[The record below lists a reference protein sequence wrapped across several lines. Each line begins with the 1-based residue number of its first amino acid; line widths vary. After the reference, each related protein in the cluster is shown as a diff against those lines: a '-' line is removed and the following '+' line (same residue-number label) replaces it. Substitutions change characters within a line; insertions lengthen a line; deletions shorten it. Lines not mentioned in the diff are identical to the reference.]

1 MENALLIT
9 LIGMSLVFAAIITLW
24 LLMAALTRILPAKSD
39 QSAGV
44 VPTAAADMVTPAAD
58 DRVLRTQAVAI
69 AVAVA
74 LAMQQETENGMPHFP
89 LPPTALVSAWQAVAR
104 SKMIHPRS
112 PRRRN

>member
-1 MENALLIT
+1 MDNALLIT

-24 LLMAALTRILPAKSD
+24 LLMAVLTRILPTQSD
-39 QSAGV
+39 ESAGDM
-44 VPTAAADMVTPAAD
+44 PTAAADMVTPAVD
-58 DRVLRTQAVAI
+58 DHTLRARAAAV

-74 LAMQQETENGMPHFP
+74 LAMQQESENGTPHFL
-89 LPPTALVSAWQAVAR
+89 LPPTALVSPWQAVAR